1 MMRSPKSTFITAIIS
16 PARVLLAA
24 LAVSGCS
31 TFQSGATPGGG
42 ASSPSAKASV
52 SKRPGS
58 GITVTSSAGLTKAM
72 HDRYGGK
79 YLKTLSFL
87 QNNTAYTTTG
97 QEQKSQWY
105 KHMEVPGKL
114 RIAFLPA
121 SQKSGLVQVDD
132 RVASF
137 DNGIR
142 VDFRPSVNPTLL
154 LTADVYVAP
163 VSAITRALDS
173 LDVDGEI
180 IRSDV
185 WDGDPVYVVGA
196 KAGDSTSNQLW
207 VDKDNLRLVRFIQR
221 SKTGERTIVSDIRV
235 GGYKEIQG
243 FDVPTEFLV
252 IRNGR
257 PLWREQY
264 ADVRVNE
271 EFPPGTFDQARWHD
285 IPIPK

>member
-1 MMRSPKSTFITAIIS
+1 MMRF
-16 PARVLLAA
+16 RVLAAA

-31 TFQSGATPGGG
+31 YFQPSVPPDRAP
-42 ASSPSAKASV
+42 SPSAKPSPSRRA
-52 SKRPGS
+52 GS
-58 GITVTSSAGLTKAM
+58 GIAISSGSGLIKAM
-72 HDRYGGK
+72 HDRYAGK
-79 YLKTLSFL
+79 YLKTMSFL
-87 QNNTAYTTTG
+87 QNNTRYTTTG
-97 QEQKSQWY
+97 AEQKSQWY
-105 KHMEVPGKL
+105 EHMEIPGKL

-142 VDFRPSVNPTLL
+142 VDFRPSLNPLLL

-163 VSAITRALDS
+163 VPAIMRALDS

-185 WDGDPVYVVGA
+185 WEGDPVYVMGA

-235 GGYKEIQG
+235 SGYKEIEG
-243 FDVPTEFLV
+243 FDVPTTFLV

-257 PLWREQY
+257 PFWREQY

-271 EFPPGTFDQARWHD
+271 QFPPGTFDQATWHD
-285 IPIPK
+285 IPIPQ

>member
-1 MMRSPKSTFITAIIS
+1 MRS
-16 PARVLLAA
+16 RVLLAA
-24 LAVSGCS
+24 LAVTGCS
-31 TFQSGATPGGG
+31 YLQSGATG
-42 ASSPSAKASV
+42 AVPPTPATKPSPSKS
-52 SKRPGS
+52 PGA
-58 GITVTSSAGLTKAM
+58 GLAITSSSGLVKAM
-72 HDRYGGK
+72 HDRYDGK
-79 YLKTLSFL
+79 YLKTMSFL

-105 KHMEVPGKL
+105 EHIEIPGKL

-121 SQKSGLVQVDD
+121 AQKSGMVQVED

-142 VDFRPSVNPTLL
+142 VDFRPSVNPLLL

-163 VSAITRALDS
+163 VAAIMRGLDT
-173 LDVDGEI
+173 LGVDSET
-180 IRSDV
+180 IRSDQ
-185 WDGDPVYVVGA
+185 WEGQPVYVVGA
-196 KAGDSTSNQLW
+196 KAGDTTSNQMW

-221 SKTGERTIVSDIRV
+221 SKAGDRTMVSDIRV

-243 FDVPTEFLV
+243 FEVPTEFLV
-252 IRNGR
+252 LRNGR
-257 PLWREQY
+257 PVWREVY

-271 EFPPGTFDQARWHD
+271 DFPPNTFDQAKWYD

>member
-1 MMRSPKSTFITAIIS
+1 MMRFA
-16 PARVLLAA
+16 VLVAA

-31 TFQSGATPGGG
+31 YFQSSVKPDGAP
-42 ASSPSAKASV
+42 SPSAKPAA
-52 SKRPGS
+52 SKRAGS
-58 GITVTSSAGLTKAM
+58 GVAITSGSGLIKAM
-72 HDRYGGK
+72 HDRYSGK
-79 YLKTLSFL
+79 YLKTMSFL
-87 QNNTAYTTTG
+87 QNNTRYTTTG
-97 QEQKSQWY
+97 EEQKSQWY
-105 KHMEVPGKL
+105 EHMEIPGKL

-142 VDFRPSVNPTLL
+142 VDFRPSVNPLLL

-163 VSAITRALDS
+163 VPAIIRALDS
-173 LDVDGEI
+173 LGVDGEI

-185 WDGDPVYVVGA
+185 WEGDAVYVMGA

-221 SKTGERTIVSDIRV
+221 SKMGERTIVSDIRV
-235 GGYKEIQG
+235 SGYKEIEG
-243 FDVPTEFLV
+243 FDVPTTFLV

-257 PLWREQY
+257 PFWREQY

-271 EFPPGTFDQARWHD
+271 QFPPGTFDQATWHD

>member
-1 MMRSPKSTFITAIIS
+1 MRSPESTLFAAIIS
-16 PARVLLAA
+16 PARFLLAA
-24 LAVSGCS
+24 LALSGCS
-31 TFQSGATPGGG
+31 YFQSGVTPDG
-42 ASSPSAKASV
+42 APSPSAKPSASR
-52 SKRPGS
+52 KPGS
-58 GITVTSSAGLTKAM
+58 GITVTSSSGLIKAM
-72 HDRYGGK
+72 RDRYGGK

-87 QNNTAYTTTG
+87 QNNTRYTTTG

-105 KHMEVPGKL
+105 EHMEIPGKL

-121 SQKSGLVQVDD
+121 SQRSGLVQVDD

-142 VDFRPSVNPTLL
+142 VDFRPSVNPLLL

-163 VSAITRALDS
+163 VPAIMRALDS

-185 WDGDPVYVVGA
+185 WEGRPVYVVGA
-196 KAGDSTSNQLW
+196 KAGDTTSNQLW
-207 VDKDNLRLVRFIQR
+207 VDKDDLRLVRFIQR
-221 SKTGERTIVSDIRV
+221 NRSGERTIVSDIRV
-235 GGYKEIQG
+235 QGYKEIQG
-243 FDVPTEFLV
+243 FDVPTTFLV

-257 PLWREQY
+257 PFWREEY
-264 ADVRVNE
+264 TDVRVNE
-271 EFPPGTFDQARWHD
+271 EFPPGTFDQAKWYD

>member
-1 MMRSPKSTFITAIIS
+1 MRSRI
-16 PARVLLAA
+16 LLAVF
-24 LAVSGCS
+24 AVSGCS
-31 TFQSGATPGGG
+31 YFQSGGTTVPAPSPATKPP
-42 ASSPSAKASV
+42 ASRSA
-52 SKRPGS
+52 S
-58 GITVTSSAGLTKAM
+58 GIRVTSSSGLIKAM
-72 HDRYGGK
+72 HDRYDGK
-79 YLKTLSFL
+79 YLKTMSFL

-105 KHMEVPGKL
+105 EHIEIPGKL

-142 VDFRPSVNPTLL
+142 VDFRPSVNPLLL

-163 VSAITRALDS
+163 VATIMRELDT
-173 LDVDGEI
+173 LHVDGSI
-180 IRSDV
+180 LRDDS
-185 WDGDPVYVVGA
+185 WDGQPVYVVGA
-196 KAGDSTSNQLW
+196 KAGDTTSNQLW
-207 VDKDNLRLVRFIQR
+207 VDRDQLRLVRFIQ
-221 SKTGERTIVSDIRV
+221 SQKAGERTTVSDIHV
-235 GGYKEIQG
+235 QGYKEIEG

-257 PLWREQY
+257 PVWREEY
-264 ADVRVNE
+264 ADVRINGD
-271 EFPPGTFDQARWHD
+271 FPAGTFNQATWND